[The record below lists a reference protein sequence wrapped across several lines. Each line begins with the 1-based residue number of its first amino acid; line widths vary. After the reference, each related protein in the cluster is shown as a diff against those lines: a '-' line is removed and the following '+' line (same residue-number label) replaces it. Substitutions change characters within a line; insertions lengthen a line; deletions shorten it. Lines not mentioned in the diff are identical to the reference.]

1 MLIGNEKDADRWYE
15 FALVALKFNM
25 QPKAEQY
32 MYKVI
37 SLKGVSKEIHL
48 FMASIML

>member
-1 MLIGNEKDADRWYE
+1 MLIGYEKDADRWYD

-32 MYKVI
+32 LFKVM
-37 SLKGVSKEIHL
+37 SLKGVSKELHL
-48 FMASIML
+48 LMASIML